1 MNTIHS
7 ERASDEAIHNLCALH
22 GFKAYRTTV
31 NELSGWHVTPKRSRS
46 RYFLSTNSRWGGL
59 SRHSHGA
66 SLRVRSR

>member
-31 NELSGWHVTPKRSRS
+31 NELSGWHVTTKRSRS
-46 RYFLSTNSRWGGL
+46 RAFGMHEDEPLAEWVRWVEYYARL
-59 SRHSHGA
+59 WSI
-66 SLRVRSR
+66 